1 MEPAE
6 KKIKALE
13 DLPSQLENLRAQG
26 KKIVMCHGVFD
37 LLHLGHIR
45 YLNSAKRYGDVLV
58 VTTTSDQHV
67 KRGPGR
73 PVFNQSLRAE
83 ALANLAMTD
92 IVSVVDFPTAVEA
105 IERIRPHFYVKG
117 PDYKNRN
124 PDPSSRLKDEEA
136 AVRSVGGEI
145 VYTDDEV
152 YSSSQLINNY
162 FNTMP
167 ETTAAYLKQL
177 ASKYSIED
185 IKTFFD
191 KIKQLK
197 ILIVGDA
204 IIDQYHYT
212 QPLGKSAKEN
222 IVVNKYLDEED
233 FAGGSLA
240 TANHVAQISGPIELL
255 TVLGS
260 EDSYEAFVRER
271 LNKAITPT
279 LYMRKGCRTTVKR
292 RFVEKSENRKL
303 FEICYLDD
311 HPLEGPDEEELL
323 RQLEGSLSSFD
334 LVIVND
340 FGHGMLTRKIRT
352 LIAAEAQCLALNVQT
367 NSANI
372 GYNIVTNYPQ
382 ADFVCIDE
390 PEIRL
395 ATRDKFSEVPTLV
408 QRLYNSLGP
417 SQIIVTRGSK
427 GSLNY
432 TKDVGFVETP
442 AFTTFGV
449 DRIGAGDAF
458 FAFTAPCFA
467 VGMPPDLIGLIG
479 NAVGALKLQII
490 GNREPVKRADL
501 IKFLTRLLKV

>member
-1 MEPAE
+1 MEAID
-6 KKIKALE
+6 KKIRPLNEVSPYLE
-13 DLPSQLENLRAQG
+13 DLKAQG

-45 YLNSAKRYGDVLV
+45 YLNSAKRHGDVLV

-73 PVFNQSLRAE
+73 PVFNQHLRAE

-92 IVSVVDFPTAVEA
+92 VVVIVDYPTAVEA
-105 IERIRPHFYVKG
+105 IEQIRPHFYVKG
-117 PDYKNRN
+117 PDYKNRA

-136 AVRSVGGEI
+136 AIRAVGGEI
-145 VYTDDEV
+145 IYTDDEV
-152 YSSSQLINNY
+152 FSSSQLINNY
-162 FNTMP
+162 FSTLP
-167 ETTAAYLKQL
+167 EPTAAFLKEI
-177 ASKYSIED
+177 ATRYSIED
-185 IKTFFD
+185 IKDYFD
-191 KIKQLK
+191 KIKALK
-197 ILIVGDA
+197 ILVVGDA

-222 IVVNKYLDEED
+222 IVVNKYLSEED

-240 TANHVAQISGPIELL
+240 TANHIAQISGPIDLL
-255 TVLGS
+255 TILGRD
-260 EDSYEAFVRER
+260 DSYESFVLER
-271 LNKAITPT
+271 LNKSIAPYV
-279 LYMRKGCRTTVKR
+279 YMRPNCRTTVKR
-292 RFVEKSENRKL
+292 RFVEKNENRKL

-311 HPLEGPDEEELL
+311 HPLSTQEEETLL
-323 RQLEGSLSSFD
+323 KLLNRDIASYD

-340 FGHGMLTRKIRT
+340 FGHGMLTKHLRT
-352 LIAAEAQCLALNVQT
+352 IISSEARSLALNVQT

-417 SQIIVTRGSK
+417 RQIIVTRGSK
-427 GSLNY
+427 GSLSY
-432 TKDVGFVETP
+432 TRTQGFVEAP
-442 AFTTFGV
+442 AFTSFGV

-458 FAFTAPCFA
+458 FAYTAPCFA
-467 VGMPPDLIGLIG
+467 VGMPPDLVGLIG
-479 NAVGALKLQII
+479 NAVGALKLQIV
-490 GNREPVKRADL
+490 GNREPVKRGDL